1 MYILGSHL
9 VDLIVYMMGEP
20 QRIKLYI
27 RIKRRSSMR
36 KVAFMTGAGGYI
48 GGECARTLAKNGI
61 AVAVC
66 DIDPEA
72 VEKTVESI
80 KTLGGEA
87 FGRVLDVTNSADVD
101 AAVAET
107 VAAYGRLDI
116 MVHVAGGSA
125 RIAGKDAK
133 YAPLVEQ
140 EDFVIDRVLKVNL
153 YGAFYA
159 SRAAARVMIEQG
171 EGGKIIN
178 FSSTV
183 GLNGLKKSVDYAA
196 AKGGVISM
204 TKALAKELGPYKI
217 NVNSVA
223 PGVVCRPEVDVTTE
237 KGRAYAYETNVLGEK
252 CTAQDI
258 ADLVEF
264 LVSDKARMITGQTYV
279 CDGGRS
285 LSMKG
290 TD

>member
-1 MYILGSHL
+1 
-9 VDLIVYMMGEP
+9 
-20 QRIKLYI
+20 
-27 RIKRRSSMR
+27 MR
-36 KVAFMTGAGGYI
+36 KVAFITGGGGFI
-48 GGECARTLAKNGI
+48 GSACARTLARNGI

-66 DIDPEA
+66 DINSA
-72 VEKTVESI
+72 AIAATVESI
-80 KTLGGEA
+80 KALGGEA
-87 FGRVLDVTNSADVD
+87 FGRVTDVTDSADVD
-101 AAVAET
+101 AAVAQT
-107 VAAYGRLDI
+107 VERFGRLDI

-125 RIAGKDAK
+125 RVAGKDAK

-159 SRAAARVMIEQG
+159 SRAAARVMIAQG

-183 GLNGLKKSVDYAA
+183 GINGLKKSVDYAA
-196 AKGGVISM
+196 AKGGVMSL

-217 NVNSVA
+217 NVNAVA
-223 PGVVCRPEVDVTTE
+223 PGVVCRPEVDISTP
-237 KGRAYAYETNVLGEK
+237 KGHAYAYETNLLGEM

-264 LVSDKARMITGQTYV
+264 LASDKARFITGQTYV